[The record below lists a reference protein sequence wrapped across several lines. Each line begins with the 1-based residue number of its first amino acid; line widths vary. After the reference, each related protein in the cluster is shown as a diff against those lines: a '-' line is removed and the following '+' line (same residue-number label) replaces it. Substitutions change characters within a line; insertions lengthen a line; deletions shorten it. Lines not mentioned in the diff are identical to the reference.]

1 MTVKELIDILSGYP
15 QDATVEIEN
24 ECGSHVEP
32 TPIYYP
38 SYDCVFFE
46 T

>member
-24 ECGSHVEP
+24 EYGSHVEP
-32 TPIYYP
+32 TPIYY
-38 SYDCVFFE
+38 SSWDCVLFE